1 MTSPTHATLA
11 TFRVDLA
18 REAEQREGLHQI
30 IIPGARQFPGFVSG
44 HWTLDRQ
51 ASESVAFLTYE
62 SLETAEAMSRNIR
75 GNAENQRHVGL
86 ELVNV
91 RIVEITA
98 SASADDA

>member
-1 MTSPTHATLA
+1 
-11 TFRVDLA
+11 
-18 REAEQREGLHQI
+18 
-30 IIPGARQFPGFVSG
+30 
-44 HWTLDRQ
+44 
-51 ASESVAFLTYE
+51 LTYE